1 MDIVQTAIDN
11 GNFKTL
17 VTALNVSEIVPLLK
31 NVGPLTVFAP
41 TDAAF
46 AKLPPE
52 VIQRLLRPENHFELV
67 DILEYHVVPRNLTAA
82 EIIALNPPVRLESAV
97 GRGLFVT
104 KNGSQ
109 LKVDNANI
117 IIADVFATNGIIHA
131 IDEVLFP
138 RRSA

>member
-1 MDIVQTAIDN
+1 M
-11 GNFKTL
+11 
-17 VTALNVSEIVPLLK
+17 TALNVSEIVSLFK

-46 AKLPPE
+46 AKLPPAVLE
-52 VIQRLLRPENHFELV
+52 RLLRPENHFELV

-82 EIIALNPPVRLESAV
+82 AIIDLNPPVRLESAV

-104 KNGSQ
+104 KNGNQ
-109 LKVDNANI
+109 LKIDNANVVVPN
-117 IIADVFATNGIIHA
+117 VFATNGIIHA

>member
-1 MDIVQTAIDN
+1 VA
-11 GNFKTL
+11 
-17 VTALNVSEIVPLLK
+17 ALNASEIVSLFK
-31 NVGPLTVFAP
+31 NVRPLTVFAP

-46 AKLPPE
+46 AKLPPD

-82 EIIALNPPVRLESAV
+82 AIIALNPPVRLESAV

-104 KNGSQ
+104 KFGDG
-109 LKVDNANI
+109 LRVDNANVVT
-117 IIADVFATNGIIHA
+117 ANVFATNGIIHA

-138 RRSA
+138 RRP